1 MSILDAIWHTHR
13 DQQLIFTTPELPWRA
28 SCDSIFKINTRTN
41 KLEEQKKYTIELAV
55 GVSKEI
61 LPITA
66 LSGPELALATEYN
79 SNKATFTFNP
89 SLCL

>member
-1 MSILDAIWHTHR
+1 MSILDAISRTHR

-41 KLEEQKKYTIELAV
+41 ALEEQKEYTIELEL

-61 LPITA
+61 Y
-66 LSGPELALATEYN
+66 LSWHVRARV
-79 SNKATFTFNP
+79 SI
-89 SLCL
+89 SHRIQQQ